1 MFKKRQLRFCNKKAS
16 PLDDN
21 ILRDFGKQLK
31 FKFNYNFE
39 QNEYKTLNKSN
50 INDLSNSPHLVSF
63 NITGHS
69 FILFLTMIK
78 GKKYCLFIEK
88 KDNTNIKIY
97 SLKFRFDSILYNGTI
112 FEGILT
118 LNNKHCWIY
127 FITDIYC
134 MSGNIINNLPFS
146 KRLNLIS
153 EILKTKYKYD
163 DFMNVCHIQIQSF
176 FLYHHLEMIK
186 KNSNKEL
193 VFHPEY
199 DSIKYIHHIKKMKSK
214 YDNIVKNK
222 TVFEI
227 RKTHTPDVYEL
238 WYLKNNKKVKNSI
251 ACISTMKTS
260 KFVRKIFED
269 NKNDKT
275 IHVLCRFQNSFNIK
289 GWVPIE
295 LSLNTKPDE
304 L

>member
-1 MFKKRQLRFCNKKAS
+1 
-16 PLDDN
+16 
-21 ILRDFGKQLK
+21 
-31 FKFNYNFE
+31 
-39 QNEYKTLNKSN
+39 
-50 INDLSNSPHLVSF
+50 
-63 NITGHS
+63 
-69 FILFLTMIK
+69 MIK

-214 YDNIVKNK
+214 YNQGPQGETIETRTSENRSKLIPK
-222 TVFEI
+222 
-227 RKTHTPDVYEL
+227 
-238 WYLKNNKKVKNSI
+238 S
-251 ACISTMKTS
+251 S
-260 KFVRKIFED
+260 KFSLCPLLFTQP
-269 NKNDKT
+269 T
-275 IHVLCRFQNSFNIK
+275 IDPGLPITRAKSGTSLVITAPEPTNAYCPIVTPQTIVAFA
-289 GWVPIE
+289 PIE
-295 LSLNTKPDE
+295 TLLPTFVG

>member
-1 MFKKRQLRFCNKKAS
+1 
-16 PLDDN
+16 
-21 ILRDFGKQLK
+21 
-31 FKFNYNFE
+31 
-39 QNEYKTLNKSN
+39 
-50 INDLSNSPHLVSF
+50 
-63 NITGHS
+63 
-69 FILFLTMIK
+69 
-78 GKKYCLFIEK
+78 
-88 KDNTNIKIY
+88 
-97 SLKFRFDSILYNGTI
+97 
-112 FEGILT
+112 
-118 LNNKHCWIY
+118 
-127 FITDIYC
+127 
-134 MSGNIINNLPFS
+134 
-146 KRLNLIS
+146 
-153 EILKTKYKYD
+153 
-163 DFMNVCHIQIQSF
+163 MNVCHIQIQSF

-269 NKNDKT
+269 NKYLELLKQNVDRKSLVVIATKLKIAGHTNHYNRPYIKKND
-275 IHVLCRFQNSFNIK
+275 LFFNVGK
-289 GWVPIE
+289 
-295 LSLNTKPDE
+295 
-304 L
+304 